1 MKTKIITF
9 MLPVLIILTFTA
21 SPRLSA
27 QNFLWAKQIGSTT
40 QEIGY
45 DIAVDAS
52 GNIYTTGYFSGIAD
66 FNPGAGV
73 YNLTSNGDFDIFVS
87 KLDASGNFVWAKQM
101 GSTSYD
107 VGQSI
112 ATDSIGNVYVTGYFK
127 GTVDFDP
134 NAGVYNL
141 TSLGGMEDIFI
152 CKISAAGNLIWAK
165 QMGGSNPDYAIAIA
179 VDDSGNVYTTGDF
192 WGTADFDPGTGTCN
206 FSSAGLYDMFV
217 SKLDKDG
224 NFVWAKQMGGSS
236 YEAGI
241 SLALDH
247 DRNVYI
253 AGHFKETADFDPGT
267 GTYNL
272 TSIGDYD
279 IFVTKL
285 DASGNF
291 LWAKQMGG
299 VGYDEGNSIAVD
311 GSGNV
316 YLTGNFKETGDF
328 NSGTGEHI
336 LVSAGDADVF
346 IGKYNTSGDF
356 LWVNQLGAA
365 GIDYGTSIAIDNSG
379 NIHTTGA
386 FCGTSDFNPGAGTY
400 NMTSA
405 GGFDLYVTEYDA
417 SGNFIYAR
425 RMGGTSEDLS
435 KSITVDGGGNA
446 YTTGYFNGIADF
458 DPGAAEYNLTS
469 VGSYDLFISKLGNIS
484 GIESRTENTA
494 MKIYPNPSNGKF
506 TITQTNDITS
516 IEIFNF
522 LGEVVY
528 EATPDKN
535 SNSTEINL
543 SNAPDGI
550 YFIKLYNGEK
560 SHVVKI
566 IIN

>member
-9 MLPVLIILTFTA
+9 MLQIFLGLTYIT
-21 SPRLSA
+21 SPHLSA
-27 QNFLWAKQIGSTT
+27 QNFLWAKQMGSTT

-45 DIAVDAS
+45 DVAVDAS
-52 GNIYTTGYFSGIAD
+52 GNVYTTGYFSGIAD

-112 ATDSIGNVYVTGYFK
+112 TTDSNGDVYVTGYFK

-134 NAGVYNL
+134 NVGVYNL
-141 TSLGGMEDIFI
+141 TSLSGGEDIFI
-152 CKISAAGNLIWAK
+152 CKLSAAGNLIWAK
-165 QMGGSNPDYAIAIA
+165 QMGGSNPDYANAIA

-206 FSSAGLYDMFV
+206 FTSAGLYDMFV
-217 SKLDKDG
+217 SKLDADG

-247 DRNVYI
+247 NRNVYI
-253 AGHFKETADFDPGT
+253 TGHFKETADFDPGT
-267 GTYNL
+267 STYNL

-299 VGYDEGNSIAVD
+299 IGYDEGNSIAVD

-316 YLTGNFKETGDF
+316 YLTGDFKETADF
-328 NSGTGEHI
+328 NSGTGVQVLI
-336 LVSAGDADVF
+336 SAGDADIF
-346 IGKYNTSGDF
+346 ISKLDTYGNF
-356 LWVNQLGAA
+356 LWVFQLGAS
-365 GIDYGTSIAIDNSG
+365 GIDYGTSIAVDNSG
-379 NIHTTGA
+379 NIHSTGA
-386 FCGTSDFNPGAGTY
+386 FSATADFNPGAGTY
-400 NMTSA
+400 NLPSL
-405 GGFDLYVTEYDA
+405 GGSDIFVSEYDTD
-417 SGNFIYAR
+417 GNFIYAR
-425 RMGGTSEDLS
+425 RMGGTSDEIAY
-435 KSITVDGGGNA
+435 SIAVDGSGNA
-446 YTTGYFNGIADF
+446 YTTGYFAGTADF
-458 DPGAAEYNLTS
+458 DPGAAAYNLTS
-469 VGSYDLFISKLGNIS
+469 VGSWDLFISKLGNVS
-484 GIESRTENTA
+484 GIESLTENSA
-494 MKIYPNPSNGKF
+494 SKIYPNPSNGKF
-506 TITQTNDITS
+506 IITQTNNITS
-516 IEIFNF
+516 FEIFNF

-528 EATPDKN
+528 KATPDKN
-535 SNSTEINL
+535 SNSSEINL
-543 SNAPDGI
+543 SNAPEGI

-560 SHVVKI
+560 SHVIKI